1 MEDVH
6 METPPASLAELTESP
21 LASQQPKAEQYAS
34 RGDMVRSNLGISIV
48 QDFGYYRDILEEHHD
63 RRERIIKASR
73 DINNL
78 SKKMIF
84 ALHRA
89 EPTDYLPQFS
99 AASEAL
105 IEFKEKHATVLKL
118 FHRTAI
124 DLQGSNYYR
133 YQRSI
138 SGPMQEY
145 IEAMTLEYYLLH
157 GGLMPKSAL
166 EADLVFPTTA
176 EQLANP
182 DLIIAIG
189 QFGGDGGRSGGGG
202 GRGGGGGQ
210 RGKFNRDNRKGPYNK
225 ERNDAPKKPTN
236 SNSAS
241 VASQPSTSTLA
252 AEGSPSTAPSSPM
265 IVESDQAPST
275 PTTSQ
280 PSTPSSST
288 VQLALEVTDED
299 YLLGIADLTGELM
312 RLAINTLGQS
322 LMPTTALQE
331 SGGILS
337 PEQRVQHILQFLR
350 DIKSG
355 FDGLSLTKMSPIS
368 KKMGVL
374 KQSLQKIE
382 LACYNVKVRGAEYPP
397 EVLRQM
403 LMSGQDLGASGGG
416 GDSGAGGNEDDE

>member
-21 LASQQPKAEQYAS
+21 LAAQEPTAEQHAF
-34 RGDMVRSNLGISIV
+34 RRDMVRSNLGKSIV
-48 QDFGYYRDILEEHHD
+48 QDFGYFRDILEEHHD
-63 RRERIIKASR
+63 RRERIIKVSR
-73 DINNL
+73 DINNI

-89 EPTDYLPQFS
+89 EPRDFLPQFT
-99 AASEAL
+99 ASSETL
-105 IEFKEKHATVLKL
+105 IEFKEKHETVLKL
-118 FHRTAI
+118 FHRVAV
-124 DLQGSNYYR
+124 DLQGCNYHR

-145 IEAMTLEYYLLH
+145 IEAMTLEYYLVH
-157 GGLMPKSAL
+157 GKLMPKSAL
-166 EADLVFPTTA
+166 EAHLVFTTTP

-189 QFGGDGGRSGGGG
+189 QFGSEGGRSGGGG
-202 GRGGGGGQ
+202 GGGQ
-210 RGKFNRDNRKGPYNK
+210 RGKSNKDNRKGPYNK
-225 ERNDAPKKPTN
+225 DRKDAPKKPTN
-236 SNSAS
+236 PAPAS
-241 VASQPSTSTLA
+241 STSSSA
-252 AEGSPSTAPSSPM
+252 AENSPSTAPSSPM
-265 IVESDQAPST
+265 IVEANQLLSATVP
-275 PTTSQ
+275 Q
-280 PSTPSSST
+280 PPASSST
-288 VQLALEVTDED
+288 AVQLTLEVTDED

-322 LMPTTALQE
+322 LMPTTTTAQE
-331 SGGILS
+331 NDGQTAVLLS
-337 PEQRVQHILQFLR
+337 PEQRVRHILQFLR

-374 KQSLQKIE
+374 RQSLQKIE

-403 LMSGQDLGASGGG
+403 LMSGQDLGGGGG
-416 GDSGAGGNEDDE
+416 GDSGGGGNEDEE

>member
-1 MEDVH
+1 MEDVD
-6 METPPASLAELTESP
+6 METPPASLTELADSP
-21 LASQQPKAEQYAS
+21 LAVQQQAS
-34 RGDMVRSNLGISIV
+34 KGDMIRSNLGKSTL
-48 QDFGYYRDILEEHHD
+48 QDFGYFRDILEEHHD
-63 RRERIIKASR
+63 RRERIIKVSR
-73 DINNL
+73 DINNF

-89 EPTDYLPQFS
+89 EPKDYLPQFS

-118 FHRTAI
+118 FHRVAI
-124 DLQGSNYYR
+124 ELQGSNYYR

-138 SGPMQEY
+138 SGAFQEY
-145 IEAMTLEYYLLH
+145 IEAMTLEYYLVH
-157 GGLMPKSAL
+157 GKLMPKSAL
-166 EADLVFPTTA
+166 EADLVFTTTA
-176 EQLANP
+176 EQMANP

-189 QFGGDGGRSGGGG
+189 QSSFTGEGRSG
-202 GRGGGGGQ
+202 GGGGGQ
-210 RGKFNRDNRKGPYNK
+210 RGKFSKDSRKRPYNK
-225 ERNDAPKKPTN
+225 DREDAPKRPANPT
-236 SNSAS
+236 SAGEPASRPSAS
-241 VASQPSTSTLA
+241 TSA
-252 AEGSPSTAPSSPM
+252 FDGSHFTAPASPM
-265 IVESDQAPST
+265 IIETDQTTPSVPAPAT
-275 PTTSQ
+275 TTS
-280 PSTPSSST
+280 PT
-288 VQLALEVTDED
+288 VQLTLEVTDED

-322 LMPTTALQE
+322 LMPTLQDE
-331 SGGILS
+331 DVSILS

-403 LMSGQDLGASGGG
+403 LMSGQDLGGGGGGGG
-416 GDSGAGGNEDDE
+416 GDSGIAGNEDEE